1 MSIRSS
7 TFQGEKKKV
16 ARFHRLDT
24 QHILAIEAL
33 YKQYPFLRDRM
44 EIHMPYGRAAH
55 TFSTECVWVWPKF
68 DRRPAGYLIFLD
80 GFAPCIWYPERQE
93 GMTFRWILPPGFL
106 DQGPCICLANLLAG
120 ESLVQIE
127 DMLVYNGISLW
138 SAQIYSKRWNIL
150 QDFWNSLPSEQPL
163 MECKVQLVQPISLA
177 DWPQHYNAQ
186 IYWII
191 QPDHC
196 KAPRWYWKDIVTTHH
211 HVEYHAPTMKRNP
224 VITHSLYARCTPEKS
239 ILPDNYCLYSQEG
252 DLIGIA
258 SIGTLS
264 LSMQLREKTIGGTE
278 GLPVE
283 VQWNERFSKYQV
295 VRILPAD
302 TPITTSSFFHHK

>member
-7 TFQGEKKKV
+7 EFHTEKKKV

-44 EIHMPYGRAAH
+44 EIHMPYSRVKT
-55 TFSTECVWVWPKF
+55 TFTKERVWVWPKF

-80 GFAPCIWYPERQE
+80 GFAPCIWWPERQE

-106 DQGPCICLANLLAG
+106 GDGPIICLANLLAG
-120 ESLVQIE
+120 ESLLQVE
-127 DMLVYNGISLW
+127 DMLVYKGKAEW
-138 SAQIYSKRWNIL
+138 STKPYSARWDLL
-150 QDFWNSLPSEQPL
+150 QTFWNSLPSEQPL
-163 MECKVQLVQPISLA
+163 MECKVQLVEPISLEA
-177 DWPQHYNAQ
+177 WPHHYNTQ

-196 KAPRWYWKDIVTTHH
+196 RAPRWYWKDVVTQHH
-211 HVEYHAPTMKRNP
+211 QVEFNPPTMKRNP
-224 VITHSLYARCTPEKS
+224 VVNHSLYAMCVPAKCT
-239 ILPDNYCLYSQEG
+239 LPDNYSLVSQEG
-252 DLIGIA
+252 TVVGVA
-258 SIGTLS
+258 SIGSLA
-264 LSMQLREKTIGGTE
+264 LSMQLRESCST

-283 VQWNERFSKYQV
+283 VQWNERFSKYQI

-302 TPITTSSFFHHK
+302 TPITTASFFHHK

>member
-138 SAQIYSKRWNIL
+138 STQIYSKRWNIL

-264 LSMQLREKTIGGTE
+264 LSMQLREKTTGGTE